1 MYFIKRSKTENMRFI
16 QFYPYIL
23 HPGLEN
29 KSKLPLSKII
39 NRADFINQRRLA
51 KSFSDKQEE

>member
-1 MYFIKRSKTENMRFI
+1 MRFI